1 MATSTVTAGRV
12 EERGA
17 PRERARLRPG
27 RLLLH
32 LGLVAAGFFYLFP
45 FLWMLSGSLK
55 SLNGFFTEGLSLI
68 PDAWRWQNYSEA
80 WTVARFGTYFG
91 NTVFVTVATV
101 LLSNLFSSMAG
112 YVLART
118 KLPGGRWLIGM
129 IVVTLF
135 LPRGYTILPIFEIVM
150 GLGLNN
156 TLWSVVLV
164 NTAGGL
170 VFNTFLYMGY
180 FRTIHKEIEE
190 AALIDGA
197 NFPTL
202 YWRVMLPLAGPMLA
216 TVTLFTFIGTWN
228 DFFTP
233 LVFTLGKPELRTLAV
248 GMYAFV
254 GENSRDWTLM
264 CAAAVISIAPIIAV
278 FLFLQRYFIEGIA
291 GAVK

>member
-1 MATSTVTAGRV
+1 MAATATTPQIEKRITRRMRV
-12 EERGA
+12 
-17 PRERARLRPG
+17 RPAM
-27 RLLLH
+27 LLIH
-32 LGLVAAGFFYLFP
+32 LTLIVCGYFYLFP
-45 FLWMLSGSLK
+45 FLWMLAGSLK
-55 SLNGFFTEGLSLI
+55 SLNGFFAQGLSLV

-91 NTVFVTVATV
+91 NTLFVTLATV
-101 LLSNLFSSMAG
+101 VGVNLFSSMAG
-112 YVLART
+112 YVLGRT
-118 KLPGGRWLIGM
+118 NIPGGRWLIGL

-135 LPRGYTILPIFEIVM
+135 LPRGYTILPIFEIVLR
-150 GLGLNN
+150 LGLNN

-164 NTAGGL
+164 NTAGGM

-180 FRTIHKEIEE
+180 FRTIHREIEE
-190 AALIDGA
+190 AATMDGA
-197 NFPTL
+197 NFPIL
-202 YWRVMLPLAGPMLA
+202 YWRIMLPLAGPMIA
-216 TVTLFTFIGTWN
+216 TVTLFTFITNWN

-248 GMYAFV
+248 GMYAFA

-264 CAAAVISIAPIIAV
+264 CAAAVITIAPIMLL